1 MLFFFFRKEKKNVS
15 LKKKQVLRSFFF
27 ALSDVSLSLS
37 LSLCAQTVRV
47 LFEEKR
53 ETAIAAA
60 LLLL

>member
-1 MLFFFFRKEKKNVS
+1 MRFFFLAKEKKNVS

-37 LSLCAQTVRV
+37 LCAQTVRV